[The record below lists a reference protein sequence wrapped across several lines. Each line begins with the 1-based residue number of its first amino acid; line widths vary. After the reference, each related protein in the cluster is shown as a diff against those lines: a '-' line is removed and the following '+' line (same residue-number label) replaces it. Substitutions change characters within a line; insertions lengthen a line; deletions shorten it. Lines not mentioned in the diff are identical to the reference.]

1 MLQLG
6 HRDIILTDHPDGI
19 PDVNVHNVSGI
30 ITGIEVV
37 KEEQNILLNH
47 SPLEWF
53 NNSVWWYNDRQLTKA

>member
-6 HRDIILTDHPDGI
+6 DRVIILTDHPDGI
-19 PDVNVHNVSGI
+19 PDVNVYNTFGI
-30 ITGIEVV
+30 ITGIDTV
-37 KEEQNILLNH
+37 KEETEYIVDH